1 MNKKI
6 NLNCILL
13 SLMLLLPFIGYGV
26 LVSNETMD
34 YSLKEGELE
43 FANLE
48 KNPKTASANTYSTK
62 HERPVSIL
70 VYNEF
75 TDKNEEFVN
84 TMSAIET
91 YYNQEFHYE
100 NLTDYNKLDS
110 KLSEHHILLILEQE
124 NTNSSITKKIGNE
137 WATSLNNFV
146 DSGGVVILTDF
157 RNSSINDVG
166 LTSHIYNNSG
176 LMDISGFSAS
186 TSSSTLYQVN
196 SSSALARGISTEW
209 TTTYSVS
216 FTTTDYT
223 YSIVDDGTNPV
234 VAHKVMGKGHIVL
247 LGFDM
252 FETEGNC
259 STILANSIRLHNHI
273 VFDESHTPRD
283 SILDS
288 LANFSIDLVSEGF
301 GVTRMD
307 NFNSKI
313 INSADILAVMASDVN
328 YSSTEVDV
336 IDDFIRS
343 GKGLYL
349 ATEWTEYGDELD
361 PILTRFNVKRNKT
374 ASIYDSD
381 DYIVDKNRVKYDDQ
395 NILNHS
401 CSLMSYNVEFYKGTG
416 FIEYPSSAVKLVTTD
431 NDETASWGG
440 EFSSYG
446 IDASNIPVALA
457 FTTEG
462 NGRIVLFGDAGFMND
477 EFDADGDGTT
487 GYHEVDNKNLAI
499 NSMIWVS
506 AAGKKEHVIL
516 VDESHGSIF
525 HINNAGE
532 YDTFAKYLTYNG
544 YTIKWMTGFQT
555 DLLSKSDILFIT
567 EGNTNYTTSE
577 VNSINSFVK
586 NGKALFLLGDYGIYN
601 IRSNKIAN
609 SFGIK
614 FNTTTDAYLKD
625 SDDGLVDTSYII
637 YESDNINT
645 HPITK
650 GVERI
655 EIDRGTSFTSIG
667 GGVSLIETDDND
679 TCTWHDTGYPANKV
693 PIITAK
699 QYYSG
704 QLVVLTDVNFLHS
717 GTDPDG
723 DGIVNFFDSDNELL
737 TLNSFEWFK
746 GKAPEVTINNPD
758 DSQFCNKAV
767 PSFNF
772 TIANNEGGTMWYK
785 IGTDTK
791 TITSSNGN
799 IDETI
804 WDKVENGSTTITFY
818 GKNSYELTG
827 SKSVTLNVDLF
838 DPIITILSPEAED
851 EFGSTP
857 PTLSVKVNESNINS
871 MWYTLNGN
879 GNYTLKNN
887 TSINSAVWEGL
898 IQGEVTIKV
907 FANDLAGNVGSKSV
921 LITKKGGLIPGYNFS
936 ILFLMILSTLG
947 VLSVLSYKKILKS
960 N

>member
-13 SLMLLLPFIGYGV
+13 GLMLLLPFIGFGV
-26 LVSNETMD
+26 LGSNETID
-34 YSLKEGELE
+34 FSPKDEELG
-43 FANLE
+43 FDNLE
-48 KNPKTASANTYSTK
+48 KNLKTSSANTFSTK

-75 TDKNEEFVN
+75 TDKDQEFVN

-110 KLSEHHILLILEQE
+110 KLSDHHILLILEQE

-157 RNSSINDVG
+157 RNTSINDVG

-176 LMDISGFSAS
+176 LMEISGFSAS
-186 TSSSTLYQVN
+186 ASSSTLYQEN

-273 VFDESHTPRD
+273 VFDESHSPIDKISTT
-283 SILDS
+283 

-313 INSADILAVMASDVN
+313 INSADILFLTASDVN
-328 YSSTEVDV
+328 YTTSEAD
-336 IDDFIRS
+336 IIEGFIKR

-349 ATEWTEYGDELD
+349 ATEWTEYGDGLD
-361 PILTRFNVKRNKT
+361 PVLTRFNVKRNKT
-374 ASIYDSD
+374 ASIHDSD
-381 DYIVDKNRVKYDDQ
+381 DYIVETNRIKYDTQ

-401 CSLMSYNVEFYKGTG
+401 STLMCSNVEFYKGTG
-416 FIEYPSSAVKLVTTD
+416 FIEYPSSSIKIVTTD
-431 NDETASWGG
+431 NDGTATWGG
-440 EFSSYG
+440 GLSSYG
-446 IDASNIPVALA
+446 HDASNVPVSLAL
-457 FTTEG
+457 TTSG
-462 NGRIVLFGDAGFMND
+462 NGRIVIFGDTGFMND
-477 EFDADGDGTT
+477 VFDADSDGIT
-487 GYHEVDNKNLAI
+487 GYHEADNKDLAM

-506 AAGKKEHVIL
+506 AAGNEEHIVL
-516 VDESHGSIF
+516 MDESHNPRYSINGAF
-525 HINNAGE
+525 S
-532 YDTFAKYLTYNG
+532 TFAKYLIYNG
-544 YTIKWMTGFQT
+544 YTVKWMTTFHT
-555 DLLSKSDILFIT
+555 DLFSNSDILFIS
-567 EGNTNYTTSE
+567 EGLTNYSSSE

-586 NGKALFLLGDYGIYN
+586 KGKDLFLVGDWGQYN
-601 IRSNKIAN
+601 IRTNKIAN

-614 FNTTTDAYLKD
+614 FNTTEAYLKD
-625 SDDGLVDTSYII
+625 SDDGNGGGYIN
-637 YESDNINT
+637 YQSDNINK
-645 HPITK
+645 HPVTK
-650 GVERI
+650 GISRI
-655 EIDRGTSFTSIG
+655 EIARGTGFDSLG
-667 GGVSLIETDDND
+667 GGISLIETDDND
-679 TCTWHDTGYPANKV
+679 TTTWSDTGYPANNI

-699 QYYSG
+699 QYHSG
-704 QLVVLTDVNFLHS
+704 QLVVFTDLALIMDNL
-717 GTDPDG
+717 DPDG
-723 DGIVNFFDSDNELL
+723 DGVVNFFDSDNELL

-746 GKAPEVTINNPD
+746 GKAPDVIVNNPT
-758 DSQFCNKAV
+758 DSQFCNKEV
-767 PSFNF
+767 PSFNI

-791 TITSSNGN
+791 TITSLNGT

-804 WDKVENGSTTITFY
+804 WENVENGSTTITFY

-827 SKSVTLNVDLF
+827 STSVNINVDLF
-838 DPIITILSPEAED
+838 DPVITILSPEAVD

-857 PTLSVKVNESNINS
+857 PKLSFKVNESNLDS
-871 MWYTLNGN
+871 MWYRLNGE
-879 GNYTLKNN
+879 GNYTLVNN
-887 TSINSAVWEGL
+887 TSINSTVWEGL
-898 IQGEVTIKV
+898 TQGEVTIKV
-907 FANDLAGNVGSKSV
+907 FANDLAGNVGSKTV
-921 LITKKGGLIPGYNFS
+921 LITKKGEAIPGYNLS
-936 ILFLMILSTLG
+936 LLFLMIFSTLG
-947 VLSVLSYKKILKS
+947 VISVLSYKKISKS
-960 N
+960 K